1 MAIENTFVKSE
12 LKELRVILQFKLL
25 ILLGK

>member
-12 LKELRVILQFKLL
+12 LKELRVILQVKLL